1 VRANLKRTG
10 GSGRITDAERVDWLR
25 LMRSDNI
32 GPITFR
38 DLLTE
43 YGDATA
49 ALDALPALAAR
60 GGRRQYRICSEAE
73 AEAELDAV
81 RACGAQFVTLK
92 DEAYPALM
100 RQLEAPPPALYLKG
114 DVAHAGAQSVAI
126 VGSRNASA
134 IGAGFAR
141 TLAVDLGASGL
152 VVVSGLARGVDTAA
166 HWGAL
171 DSGTTAVVAGGV
183 DVIYPPENGPLYQ
196 RIAAEGVIV
205 SECPPG
211 FQPRGQ
217 DFPRR
222 NRLISGLSYGVIVV
236 EAAKQSGS
244 LITARFALEQNR
256 EVFAVPGHPLDPR
269 AAGPNDLIR
278 SGATLLRNAGDALS
292 VLRSMLDHED
302 EAPHGF
308 AEDGESRGG
317 ITPPPRPYQP
327 DIADADRET
336 VLAAL
341 SITPV
346 AVNDLARA
354 TGLSPRAI
362 NVILLELTLAGRVQS
377 EGLARV
383 ALKLY

>member
-1 VRANLKRTG
+1 MAPPNFRRTG
-10 GSGRITDAERVDWLR
+10 GSGRISDAERLDWLR

-38 DLLTE
+38 DLLAE
-43 YGDATA
+43 YVDASTALA
-49 ALDALPALAAR
+49 ALPTLAAR
-60 GGRRQYRICSEAE
+60 GGRRQYRICSEQD

-92 DEAYPALM
+92 DEAYPSLM
-100 RQLEAPPPALYLKG
+100 KHLEAPPPALYLKG
-114 DVAHAGAQSVAI
+114 DAALAGAQGIAI

-134 IGAGFAR
+134 IGVGFAR
-141 TLAVDLGASGL
+141 TLAVELGAAGL

-196 RIAAEGVIV
+196 RIVAEGVVV

-278 SGATLLRNAGDALS
+278 NGATLLRNAGDALS
-292 VLRSMLDHED
+292 VLRTMLGNETL
-302 EAPHGF
+302 HGF
-308 AEDGESRGG
+308 AEDDNSLESL
-317 ITPPPRPYQP
+317 TPPQKPALP
-327 DIADADRET
+327 DIAEPDRDRL
-336 VLAAL
+336 LAAL
-341 SITPV
+341 STTPV
-346 AVNDLARA
+346 AINDLSRT
-354 TGLSPRAI
+354 TGLTPRAV

-377 EGLARV
+377 EGLGRV